1 MKANPGITVKFESFA
16 VEQYATVLS
25 TALAAG
31 KGGDV
36 IHTRAYGGLEQ
47 FAKAGNW
54 AVFTFN
60 PYGPN
65 TSNPFE
71 AVPSPAPPSRLHWL
85 GTDSLGRDVYARMIY
100 GARISLLVG
109 LSVALISVVSGAVV
123 GLLAG
128 YFSRFD
134 AIIMRLM
141 DGIMAI
147 PSILLA
153 IALVALLGSSVK
165 VVIIAIAIPE
175 IPRVTRLVRAVVLSV
190 RDLPFVE
197 AARSNGTRVA
207 KLLRRHILPSTVAP
221 LIVQAT
227 YICASAILTEAG
239 LSFLGAG
246 TPPEFP
252 TWGNMIAS
260 SRAAFSAKAS
270 GGQPT
275 VTSPAPTLSAP
286 RAASRAAPRDGA
298 VSVAAKAPAP
308 SIRTRCA
315 FPVRTRGIF

>member
-1 MKANPGITVKFESFA
+1 LVAAALSWVWTPWPLDAIDLAVKLQA
-16 VEQYATVLS
+16 
-25 TALAAG
+25 
-31 KGGDV
+31 
-36 IHTRAYGGLEQ
+36 
-47 FAKAGNW
+47 
-54 AVFTFN
+54 
-60 PYGPN
+60 
-65 TSNPFE
+65 
-71 AVPSPAPPSRLHWL
+71 PSRAHWL
-85 GTDSLGRDVYARMIY
+85 GTDSLGRDVYSRMVY
-100 GARISLLVG
+100 GARISLMVG
-109 LSVALISVVSGAVV
+109 LLVALITVISGSVI
-123 GLLAG
+123 GLMAG
-128 YFSRFD
+128 YFPRVD
-134 AIIMRLM
+134 AVVMRLM

-190 RDLPFVE
+190 RDLPYVE

-260 SRAAFSAKAS
+260 SRLYL
-270 GGQPT
+270 QI
-275 VTSPAPTLSAP
+275 APWTIFAP
-286 RAASRAAPRDGA
+286 GICLALVVLAVNLLGDGLRDRLDPRISRRM
-298 VSVAAKAPAP
+298 
-308 SIRTRCA
+308 
-315 FPVRTRGIF
+315 

>member
-1 MKANPGITVKFESFA
+1 MATDPLTVRSKVGDFIRRNPTIVAGGALLALIT
-16 VEQYATVLS
+16 
-25 TALAAG
+25 LAALLAPFIAR
-31 KGGDV
+31 DP
-36 IHTRAYGGLEQ
+36 IAFEPINRLR
-47 FAKAGNW
+47 
-54 AVFTFN
+54 
-60 PYGPN
+60 GP
-65 TSNPFE
+65 SAEF
-71 AVPSPAPPSRLHWL
+71 WL

-109 LSVALISVVSGAVV
+109 LTVALISIISGAVI

-134 AIIMRLM
+134 AVVMRLM

-197 AARSNGTRVA
+197 AARSNGTRVT
-207 KLLRRHILPSTVAP
+207 KLLRRHILPSTIAP
-221 LIVQAT
+221 LVVQAT

-260 SRAAFSAKAS
+260 SRLYL
-270 GGQPT
+270 QI
-275 VTSPAPTLSAP
+275 APWTIFAP
-286 RAASRAAPRDGA
+286 GLCLALVVLAVNLLGDGLRDRLDPRISRRM
-298 VSVAAKAPAP
+298 
-308 SIRTRCA
+308 
-315 FPVRTRGIF
+315 

>member
-1 MKANPGITVKFESFA
+1 MMASSSTTAGA
-16 VEQYATVLS
+16 VDFLRRHPTIVIGAALLLLI
-25 TALAAG
+25 ALAA
-31 KGGDV
+31 
-36 IHTRAYGGLEQ
+36 I
-47 FAKAGNW
+47 FAPMIARDPLAFEPINRLR
-54 AVFTFN
+54 
-60 PYGPN
+60 GP
-65 TSNPFE
+65 SE
-71 AVPSPAPPSRLHWL
+71 AFWL
-85 GTDSLGRDVYARMIY
+85 GTDSLGRDVYARMVY

-109 LSVALISVVSGAVV
+109 LSVAAISVLSGAVV

-128 YFSRFD
+128 YFERVD
-134 AIIMRLM
+134 ALVMRLM

-147 PSILLA
+147 PAILLA
-153 IALVALLGSSVK
+153 IALVALLGASVK

-190 RDLPFVE
+190 RDLPFVG

-260 SRAAFSAKAS
+260 SRLYL
-270 GGQPT
+270 QI
-275 VTSPAPTLSAP
+275 APWTIFAP
-286 RAASRAAPRDGA
+286 GICLALVVLAVNLLGDGLRDRLDPRIA
-298 VSVAAKAPAP
+298 
-308 SIRTRCA
+308 RRM
-315 FPVRTRGIF
+315 

>member
-1 MKANPGITVKFESFA
+1 MAQIG
-16 VEQYATVLS
+16 ATAGTAEFVRRHPTIVAGAALLLLI
-25 TALAAG
+25 ALAAIFAPLIA
-31 KGGDV
+31 GDP
-36 IHTRAYGGLEQ
+36 L
-47 FAKAGNW
+47 
-54 AVFTFN
+54 VFEPINRLRGPSNTF
-60 PYGPN
+60 
-65 TSNPFE
+65 
-71 AVPSPAPPSRLHWL
+71 WL
-85 GTDSLGRDVYARMIY
+85 GTDSLGRDVYARTVY

-109 LSVALISVVSGAVV
+109 LSVAFIAVLSGSLV

-128 YFSRFD
+128 YFEKVD
-134 AIIMRLM
+134 AVVMRLM

-153 IALVALLGSSVK
+153 IALVALLGASVK

-175 IPRVTRLVRAVVLSV
+175 IPRVTRLVRAVVLTV
-190 RDLPFVE
+190 RGLPFVE

-260 SRAAFSAKAS
+260 SRLYL
-270 GGQPT
+270 QI
-275 VTSPAPTLSAP
+275 APWTIFAP
-286 RAASRAAPRDGA
+286 GICLALVVLVNLLGDGLRDRLDPRIA
-298 VSVAAKAPAP
+298 
-308 SIRTRCA
+308 RRM
-315 FPVRTRGIF
+315 

>member
-1 MKANPGITVKFESFA
+1 MATDPMIVRSKVGDFIRRNPTIVVGGALLILIT
-16 VEQYATVLS
+16 
-25 TALAAG
+25 LAALLAPFIARDPIAFEPINRL
-31 KGGDV
+31 KG
-36 IHTRAYGGLEQ
+36 
-47 FAKAGNW
+47 
-54 AVFTFN
+54 
-60 PYGPN
+60 
-65 TSNPFE
+65 
-71 AVPSPAPPSRLHWL
+71 PSADFWL

-109 LSVALISVVSGAVV
+109 LLVALISIISGAVI

-128 YFSRFD
+128 YFSKVD
-134 AIIMRLM
+134 AVVMRLM

-175 IPRVTRLVRAVVLSV
+175 IPRVARLVRAVVLSV

-197 AARSNGTRVA
+197 AARSNGTRVT
-207 KLLRRHILPSTVAP
+207 KLLRRHILPSTIAP

-227 YICASAILTEAG
+227 YICASAILAEAG

-260 SRAAFSAKAS
+260 SRLYL
-270 GGQPT
+270 QI
-275 VTSPAPTLSAP
+275 APWTIFAP
-286 RAASRAAPRDGA
+286 GICLALMVLAVKLLGDGLRDRLDPRISRRM
-298 VSVAAKAPAP
+298 
-308 SIRTRCA
+308 
-315 FPVRTRGIF
+315 

>member
-1 MKANPGITVKFESFA
+1 M
-16 VEQYATVLS
+16 ATDLGSAADYLRRHPTIVAGAALLLLI
-25 TALAAG
+25 ALAAVFAPYIA
-31 KGGDV
+31 GDPLAFET
-36 IHTRAYGGLEQ
+36 INRLRGPSD
-47 FAKAGNW
+47 
-54 AVFTFN
+54 TF
-60 PYGPN
+60 
-65 TSNPFE
+65 
-71 AVPSPAPPSRLHWL
+71 WL
-85 GTDSLGRDVYARMIY
+85 GTDSLGRDVYARMVH

-109 LSVALISVVSGAVV
+109 LSVAIISVLTGSVV

-128 YFSRFD
+128 YFEKVD
-134 AIIMRLM
+134 AVVMRLM

-147 PSILLA
+147 PAILLA
-153 IALVALLGSSVK
+153 IALVALLGASVK

-175 IPRVTRLVRAVVLSV
+175 IPRVTRLVRAVVLTV
-190 RDLPFVE
+190 RALPFVE

-260 SRAAFSAKAS
+260 SRLYL
-270 GGQPT
+270 QI
-275 VTSPAPTLSAP
+275 APWTIFAP
-286 RAASRAAPRDGA
+286 GICLALVVLAVNLLGDGLRDRLDPRIA
-298 VSVAAKAPAP
+298 
-308 SIRTRCA
+308 RRM
-315 FPVRTRGIF
+315 

>member
-1 MKANPGITVKFESFA
+1 MSQDAAVPRNTLADFIRRNPTIVAGGVLLTLIT
-16 VEQYATVLS
+16 
-25 TALAAG
+25 LAALLAPLIAR
-31 KGGDV
+31 DP
-36 IHTRAYGGLEQ
+36 IAFEPINRLR
-47 FAKAGNW
+47 
-54 AVFTFN
+54 
-60 PYGPN
+60 GPS
-65 TSNPFE
+65 TEF
-71 AVPSPAPPSRLHWL
+71 WL

-134 AIIMRLM
+134 TFVMRLM

-260 SRAAFSAKAS
+260 SRLYL
-270 GGQPT
+270 QI
-275 VTSPAPTLSAP
+275 APWTIFAP
-286 RAASRAAPRDGA
+286 GICLALVVLAVNLLGDGLRDRLDPRISRRM
-298 VSVAAKAPAP
+298 
-308 SIRTRCA
+308 
-315 FPVRTRGIF
+315 

>member
-1 MKANPGITVKFESFA
+1 MSAVPIAIRSRAADFIRRNPTIVVGATLLVLIT
-16 VEQYATVLS
+16 
-25 TALAAG
+25 LAALL
-31 KGGDV
+31 
-36 IHTRAYGGLEQ
+36 A
-47 FAKAGNW
+47 
-54 AVFTFN
+54 
-60 PYGPN
+60 PYIARDPIAFEPINRLRGP
-65 TSNPFE
+65 SAEF
-71 AVPSPAPPSRLHWL
+71 WL

-109 LSVALISVVSGAVV
+109 LLVALISIISGAVI

-128 YFSRFD
+128 YFSKVD
-134 AIIMRLM
+134 AVVMRLM

-175 IPRVTRLVRAVVLSV
+175 IPRVTRLVRSVVLSV

-197 AARSNGTRVA
+197 AARSNGTRVT

-260 SRAAFSAKAS
+260 SRLYL
-270 GGQPT
+270 QI
-275 VTSPAPTLSAP
+275 APWTIFAP
-286 RAASRAAPRDGA
+286 GICLALVVLAVNLLGDGLRDRLDPRISRRM
-298 VSVAAKAPAP
+298 
-308 SIRTRCA
+308 
-315 FPVRTRGIF
+315 